1 MENSEQKLNEYM
13 TQITSIY
20 AESVNEKIL
29 EKKFANYNQI
39 TILVT
44 ESKKLIDELLNE
56 IKNIDVNI
64 SDTTKIANINELVSV
79 LDGKPNFSETMYVV
93 NEFQKIMNS
102 LPQLSTINDN
112 IEKDVIYEEQIVDTF
127 E

>member
-20 AESVNEKIL
+20 DESVNEKIL